1 MCLFAL
7 NEIEILV
14 LIKEKKRFFLSS
26 AAQLQNKGGA
36 FTGMKY
42 VPIYFIKALYMF
54 LQRFCHHQKGEIVDS
69 MPRF

>member
-14 LIKEKKRFFLSS
+14 LIKEQKKLFLPL
-26 AAQLQNKGGA
+26 AEQLQNKGGA
-36 FTGMKY
+36 FTRMKY
-42 VPIYFIKALYMF
+42 VPTYFIKALYLF

-69 MPRF
+69 MP